1 MVKNIE
7 FIACHFRTKDAQWF
21 EELELLSENKKS
33 NELYGFP
40 SFLEFQIPT
49 PLITSESLRLVGRI
63 DLQQMW

>member
-40 SFLEFQIPT
+40 FIP
-49 PLITSESLRLVGRI
+49 S
-63 DLQQMW
+63 